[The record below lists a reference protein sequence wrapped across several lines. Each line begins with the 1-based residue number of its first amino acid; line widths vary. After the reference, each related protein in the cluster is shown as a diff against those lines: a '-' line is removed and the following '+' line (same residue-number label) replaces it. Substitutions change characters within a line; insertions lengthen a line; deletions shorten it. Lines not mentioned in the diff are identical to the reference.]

1 MKILNCIDK
10 TIKIFERSSLRLE
23 YDCWMFDETKPLNM
37 TVYPSNQAFIPNI
50 IQFSSCAG
58 LVNGLR
64 YEKLSHP
71 PEEFDYYIVNELQ
84 YILYQKQR
92 LDMKKFLLLGQ
103 PVYDE
108 FLTKIGYHSLITLI

>member
-71 PEEFDYYIVNELQ
+71 PEEFDYYIVSELQ
-84 YILYQKQR
+84 YIIYQKQR
-92 LDMKKFLLLGQ
+92 LDMQKFLLLGQ